1 MTIPSAV
8 SVSAFVT
15 LMAAVAILLV
25 GLPMALFLARAK
37 SRVRH
42 LLEVALL
49 FPLLM
54 PPTVLGYLLLV
65 ALGNGS
71 PLVEWFGLRLLFT
84 PYGAAIAGAVVG
96 LPLMVFTSRAAIG
109 TVDPRLE
116 DVARTLGAKELQVFR
131 DITLPL
137 AGRGILAGMLLATA
151 RATGEFGATLIVA
164 GSIPDRTRTL
174 SIALYESI
182 QLGDST
188 TATGIVILLSAIVL
202 IVVVLLHFL
211 ESDFLRWRS

>member
-116 DVARTLGAKELQVFR
+116 DVARTLGAKELEVFR

>member
-1 MTIPSAV
+1 MTILGAV
-8 SVSAFVT
+8 SVSAYVT
-15 LMAAVAILLV
+15 LMAAAAILLV
-25 GLPMALFLARAK
+25 GLPMALFLARSK

-54 PPTVLGYLLLV
+54 PPTVLGYLLLL

-84 PYGAAIAGAVVG
+84 PYGAAVAGAVVG

-116 DVARTLGAKELQVFR
+116 DVARTLGAKELEVFR

-188 TATGIVILLSAIVL
+188 TSTGIVILLSAIVL

>member
-109 TVDPRLE
+109 TVDQRLE
-116 DVARTLGAKELQVFR
+116 DVARTLGAKELEVFR